1 MQSMIAPEFAQGS
14 VWLVGAGPGDPG
26 LLTLHAVRALQV
38 ADMILHDAL
47 VGREVLALAGPRAR
61 LEPVGKRAGRPSS
74 KQLRINQ
81 RLIDLARQGLRVV
94 RLKGGDP
101 FVFGRGGEEAVA
113 LAAAGI
119 PFRVV
124 PGITAGTGALA
135 YAGIP
140 MTHREIGQAV
150 TFVTG
155 RGAGGHPPRG
165 VDWAALA
172 KASPVLVLFM
182 ALGRIGEIAEQLI
195 AAGRSPAEPVAL
207 ISDATTARQR
217 CRLATLRTVGRAA
230 RRVRPDAATL
240 IVIGRTVALHR
251 ILSAWQQA
259 EPFSIA
265 PARPAAG
272 APDQNAAAGGK
283 P

>member
-1 MQSMIAPEFAQGS
+1 MQSLIAPEFAQGS

-38 ADMILHDAL
+38 ADVVLHDAL
-47 VGREVLALAGPRAR
+47 VSRGVLAMAGPQAR
-61 LEPVGKRAGRPSS
+61 LEPVGKRAGRPSQQ
-74 KQLRINQ
+74 QLRINQ

-101 FVFGRGGEEAVA
+101 FVFGRGGEEAIA

-155 RGAGGHPPRG
+155 SGAAGHPPRG

-182 ALGRIGEIAEQLI
+182 ALGRIGDIAAELI

-207 ISDATTARQR
+207 ISDATTSRQR

-230 RRVRPDAATL
+230 RAVRPDAATL

-259 EPFSIA
+259 SPLSIA
-265 PARPAAG
+265 PARAAAG
-272 APDQNAAAGGK
+272 APGKNAASGGT